1 MTATHTTNLGITRAM
16 APSLDRRALL
26 SLLVGGAAV
35 AVVTPSS
42 SAAAAATQ
50 VMLYRDPGC
59 TCCENYV
66 SLLRRQGFD
75 VTVKSASPD
84 TIAAMSRKAGIP
96 PHLAGCHTAFID
108 GYVVD
113 GLVPIAAVW
122 KLLQER
128 PPIKAITLPGMP
140 QGAPGMMGPK
150 QGKLTV
156 FAIPRQGKP
165 TAFMTF

>member
-1 MTATHTTNLGITRAM
+1 MTNSKIANRSNNAPITLPA
-16 APSLDRRALL
+16 LNRRALL
-26 SLLVGGAAV
+26 TLLVGGAAV
-35 AVVTPSS
+35 TLVAPMVRAAGTRVT
-42 SAAAAATQ
+42 
-50 VMLYRDPGC
+50 LYRDPGC
-59 TCCENYV
+59 ACCENYV
-66 SLLRRQGFD
+66 AYLRQHGFD

-84 TIAAMSRKAGIP
+84 ALDAMSRKAGIP
-96 PHLAGCHTAFID
+96 PSLAGCHTAFID

-113 GLVPIAAVW
+113 GLVPIAAVQ
-122 KLLQER
+122 KLLTDR
-128 PPIKAITLPGMP
+128 PPLKGITLPGMP